1 MIRRVPKT
9 LRNKISTRNYHFVGP
24 NLTNLVLIENFRPA
38 PEFSFRDETKVW
50 ERTVCYYEKYSKLE

>member
-38 PEFSFRDETKVW
+38 PEFSFRDETEVW
-50 ERTVCYYEKYSKLE
+50 ERAVC